1 MTVKR
6 VILDVDTGVDDAWAI
21 MFALKSPEIEIEAIT
36 TVAGNVELELT
47 TKNTLRILEMMK
59 ATYIP
64 VGRGM
69 DRPFLRELKTGK
81 VAHGD
86 DGLGNM
92 GIAGPVIRESK
103 THAVDMLIKHIM
115 NSPGQI
121 TLIPVGP
128 LSNIAAAYLKEPR
141 IAEAVKEVIIMGG
154 AVMVPGNRTPAAEF
168 NIYTDAE
175 AAKIVFGSKMPMTL
189 VGLDVTRKTLLR
201 PEHLEY
207 LRSLGTAEAEF
218 VARSAQIYL
227 DFSKKRFGIN
237 GCALHDPLT
246 VGVAIDASLVETR
259 EMYVDV
265 EITGEITRGK
275 TLGDYYGTTGK
286 EPNMKVC
293 MDVDAD
299 RFVDLFVNRIAN
311 RSGVQGDHA

>member
-1 MTVKR
+1 MAVKR
-6 VILDVDTGVDDAWAI
+6 VIMDVDTGVDDAWAL
-21 MFALKSPEIEIEAIT
+21 MFALKSPEIELEAIT

-47 TKNTLRILEMMK
+47 TKNSLRVLEMMK
-59 ATYIP
+59 ATDVP
-64 VGRGM
+64 VGRGL
-69 DRPFLRELKTGK
+69 DRPFLRPLKTGK

-86 DGLGNM
+86 DGLGNL
-92 GIAGPVIRESK
+92 GIAPPVIRESK
-103 THAVDMLIKHIM
+103 THAVDMIIKTIM
-115 NSPGQI
+115 NHPGQI
-121 TLIPVGP
+121 TLMPVGP
-128 LSNIAAAYLKEPR
+128 LSNIAAAYLKEPK
-141 IAEAVKEVIIMGG
+141 IAEAVQEVIIMGG

-175 AAKIVFGSKMPMTL
+175 AAKIVFHSGMPITL

-201 PEHLEY
+201 PEHLDK
-207 LRSLGTAEAEF
+207 LKTLGTPEADF
-218 VARSAQIYL
+218 VYRSAQIYL

-246 VGVAIDASLVETR
+246 VGVAIDPTLVTVQS
-259 EMYVDV
+259 MYVDV
-265 EITGEITRGK
+265 EIVGEITRGK

-299 RFVDLFVNRIAN
+299 RFVDLFVSRI
-311 RSGVQGDHA
+311 SGQASS